1 MELMDV
7 AQLLGNFGEFV
18 GAIAVVATLGYLAV
32 QVHKNS
38 VATRASTNA
47 AVADAFIE
55 LNLVLA
61 SSPELARA
69 VVVSFDSPEKLSP
82 EERVL
87 VLGMWRAL
95 FHVWSNGH
103 RQWTNETLDQ
113 VLYESIVSE
122 ISTYGR
128 NQDESVEDID
138 GRSRSM
144 RWAWESER
152 FIFNIEFQQFVDE
165 LIGTV
170 SDAN

>member
-1 MELMDV
+1 MFGWTTRGIAEVIGLMSIV
-7 AQLLGNFGEFV
+7 GSLAFV
-18 GAIAVVATLGYLAV
+18 GLEVR
-32 QVHKNS
+32 QNS
-38 VATRASTNA
+38 VATRASSNA
-47 AVADAFIE
+47 SVADAFIE
-55 LNLVLA
+55 INLLLA

-69 VVVSFDSPEKLSP
+69 VVVSFEDPDKLSP
-82 EERVL
+82 EERIL

-103 RQWTNETLDQ
+103 RQWSNETLDPI
-113 VLYESIVSE
+113 LYDSIVSE

-128 NQDESVEDID
+128 SQDASVEDID

-165 LIGTV
+165 LIGTG
-170 SDAN
+170 SGAN

>member
-1 MELMDV
+1 MSGWTSRGIAEVIGLV
-7 AQLLGNFGEFV
+7 GIVGSLVFV
-18 GAIAVVATLGYLAV
+18 GLEVK
-32 QVHKNS
+32 QNS

-69 VVVSFDSPEKLSP
+69 VVVSFDGPEKLLP
-82 EERVL
+82 EERIL
-87 VLGMWRAL
+87 LLGMWRTV

-103 RQWTNETLDQ
+103 RQWTNETLAQ

-128 NQDESVEDID
+128 NQDESIEDID

-152 FIFNIEFQQFVDE
+152 FVFNIEFRQFVDE
-165 LIGTV
+165 LMGIDRG
-170 SDAN
+170 SN

>member
-1 MELMDV
+1 MSGWTTRGIAEVIGLV
-7 AQLLGNFGEFV
+7 GIVGSLVFV
-18 GAIAVVATLGYLAV
+18 GLEVK
-32 QVHKNS
+32 QNS

-47 AVADAFIE
+47 AVADAFRE

-69 VVVSFDSPEKLSP
+69 MVASLDDPEEVSP
-82 EERVL
+82 EEKIM
-87 VLGMWRAL
+87 VLGLWRAL
-95 FHVWSNGH
+95 FHTWSNGH

-113 VLYESIVSE
+113 VMYESIISE

-128 NQDESVEDID
+128 NTGGV
-138 GRSRSM
+138 GRSM

-152 FIFNIEFQQFVDE
+152 FIFNNDFQLFVDE
-165 LIGTV
+165 LIGAG

>member
-1 MELMDV
+1 MFGWSARGIAELTGLV
-7 AQLLGNFGEFV
+7 GIVGSLVFV
-18 GAIAVVATLGYLAV
+18 GLEVR
-32 QVHKNS
+32 QNS
-38 VATRASTNA
+38 VATRASANA
-47 AVADAFIE
+47 AFADAFVE

-69 VVVSFDSPEKLSP
+69 VVIAFDSPEKLSP
-82 EERVL
+82 EERIL
-87 VLGMWRAL
+87 VLGMWRAM

-128 NQDESVEDID
+128 NQDESIEDLD

-152 FIFNIEFQQFVDE
+152 FIFNIEFQQFVGG
-165 LIGTV
+165 LIGAG

>member
-1 MELMDV
+1 MSGWTARGIAEVIGLAGIV
-7 AQLLGNFGEFV
+7 GSLVFV
-18 GAIAVVATLGYLAV
+18 GLEVR
-32 QVHKNS
+32 QNS

-47 AVADAFIE
+47 AVADAFLE

-69 VVVSFDSPEKLSP
+69 LVASVDDPEELSP
-82 EERVL
+82 EECIMA
-87 VLGMWRAL
+87 LGFWRAL
-95 FHVWSNGH
+95 FHTWSNGH

-113 VLYESIVSE
+113 VVYESIISE

-128 NQDESVEDID
+128 NID
-138 GRSRSM
+138 GRGRSM

-152 FIFNIEFQQFVDE
+152 FIFNSEFQLFVDE
-165 LIGTV
+165 LIGAG

>member
-1 MELMDV
+1 MSGWTARGIAEVIGLV
-7 AQLLGNFGEFV
+7 GIVGSLVFV
-18 GAIAVVATLGYLAV
+18 GLEVR
-32 QVHKNS
+32 QNS

-47 AVADAFIE
+47 AVADAFRE

-69 VVVSFDSPEKLSP
+69 LVASLDDPEELSP
-82 EERVL
+82 EESVMA
-87 VLGMWRAL
+87 LGFWRAL
-95 FHVWSNGH
+95 FHTWSNGH

-113 VLYESIVSE
+113 VIYESIISE

-128 NQDESVEDID
+128 DID
-138 GRSRSM
+138 GRGRSV

-152 FIFNIEFQQFVDE
+152 FIFNSEFQLFVDE
-165 LIGTV
+165 LIGAG

>member
-1 MELMDV
+1 MFGWSARGIAELTGLV
-7 AQLLGNFGEFV
+7 GIVGSLVFV
-18 GAIAVVATLGYLAV
+18 GLEVR
-32 QVHKNS
+32 QNS
-38 VATRASTNA
+38 VATRASANA
-47 AVADAFIE
+47 AFADAFVE

-69 VVVSFDSPEKLSP
+69 VVIAFDSPEKLSP
-82 EERVL
+82 EERIL
-87 VLGMWRAL
+87 VLGMWRAM

-113 VLYESIVSE
+113 VMYESIISE

-128 NQDESVEDID
+128 NID
-138 GRSRSM
+138 GTGRSM

-152 FIFNIEFQQFVDE
+152 FIFNSEFQLFVDE
-165 LIGTV
+165 LIGAG

>member
-1 MELMDV
+1 MGWTARGIAESIGLIGIV
-7 AQLLGNFGEFV
+7 GSLVFV
-18 GAIAVVATLGYLAV
+18 GLEVR
-32 QVHKNS
+32 QNS
-38 VATRASTNA
+38 VATTASANA

-61 SSPELARA
+61 ASPDLARA
-69 VVVSFDSPEKLSP
+69 SAKSFEEGPEKLQP
-82 EERVL
+82 EERIL
-87 VLGMWRAL
+87 VLGLWRAL
-95 FHVWSNGH
+95 FHIWSNGH

-113 VLYESIVSE
+113 VLYESIISE

-138 GRSRSM
+138 GRGRAM

-165 LIGTV
+165 LIGDGSTPL
-170 SDAN
+170 

>member
-1 MELMDV
+1 MFGWTVRGIAELIGLAGV
-7 AQLLGNFGEFV
+7 VGSLVFV
-18 GAIAVVATLGYLAV
+18 GLEVN
-32 QVHKNS
+32 QNS

-47 AVADAFIE
+47 AVAGAFIE

-69 VVVSFDSPEKLSP
+69 IAVSFDNPEKLLL
-82 EERVL
+82 EERIL
-87 VLGMWRAL
+87 VLGMWRSI

-165 LIGTV
+165 LIGTG

>member
-1 MELMDV
+1 MSRWTGRGIAELIGIAGV
-7 AQLLGNFGEFV
+7 VCSLVFV
-18 GAIAVVATLGYLAV
+18 GFEVR
-32 QVHKNS
+32 QNS
-38 VATRASTNA
+38 VATRASANA
-47 AVADAFIE
+47 AFADAFVE

-69 VVVSFDSPEKLSP
+69 VVIAFDSPEKLSP
-82 EERVL
+82 EERIMA
-87 VLGMWRAL
+87 LGLWRSV

-103 RQWTNETLDQ
+103 RQWSNETLDQ

-122 ISTYGR
+122 ISKYGR
-128 NQDESVEDID
+128 NQDESIEDID

-152 FIFNIEFQQFVDE
+152 FLFNTEFQTFVDE
-165 LIGTV
+165 IIGAS